1 MNNLSI
7 KYFHQQLITLIN
19 NSGLPVGTAYFIVKD
34 ILNELEKTYL
44 NCAYKESQEDNIKEE
59 SQTIEIPE
67 PILDKEET
75 ENEGTNTNA
84 SEYSGSV
91 NDN

>member
-7 KYFHQQLITLIN
+7 KYFHQQLIALIN

-44 NCAYKESQEDNIKEE
+44 DCAYKESQEDNIKEE
-59 SQTIEIPE
+59 TQTIEIPE
-67 PILDKEET
+67 PELNKEEM
-75 ENEGTNTNA
+75 ENEQSSENA
-84 SEYSGSV
+84 SEYSGST
-91 NDN
+91 DNN

>member
-7 KYFHQQLITLIN
+7 KYFHQQLIALIN
-19 NSGLPVGTAYFIVKD
+19 NSGLPVGTVYFIIKD

-44 NCAYKESQEDNIKEE
+44 NCAYRESQEDN
-59 SQTIEIPE
+59 T
-67 PILDKEET
+67 KEET
-75 ENEGTNTNA
+75 QTIKISEFELNQEEKENEGTNTDA
-84 SEYSGSV
+84 SEYSGST